1 MNTSKH
7 DYEQNDAIM
16 PTSDQHHSALRRGLF
31 LPSSLSIRTTTL
43 HTTEDVL
50 SILDSV
56 LEIVEGDFEEALD
69 ATDKSIGTLEGSI
82 MGGSDTDSK
91 ARPLQ

>member
-1 MNTSKH
+1 MKTSKH
-7 DYEQNDAIM
+7 DEQNNAIM

-31 LPSSLSIRTTTL
+31 LPSSLSVRTTTL

-69 ATDKSIGTLEGSI
+69 ATDKSTGTLEGSS
-82 MGGSDTDSK
+82 MGSSGNDTK
-91 ARPLQ
+91 AKPLQ